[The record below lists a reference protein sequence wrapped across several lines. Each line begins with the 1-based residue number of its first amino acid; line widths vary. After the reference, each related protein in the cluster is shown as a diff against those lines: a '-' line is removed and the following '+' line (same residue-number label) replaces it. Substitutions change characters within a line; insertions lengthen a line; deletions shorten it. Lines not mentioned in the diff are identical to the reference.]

1 MSRLMPLPE
10 RDALFAAYRSWL
22 AVTTTLMS
30 QMDAAMK
37 GQAIDWSQV
46 DREVGV
52 LPRLQREFIVRLRA
66 SLDEDDLAEPVVAAA
81 EMPGQPQT
89 QPVVLTYN
97 AYSE

>member
-1 MSRLMPLPE
+1 MQLPE

-37 GQAIDWSQV
+37 GQAIDWAQV
-46 DREVGV
+46 DREVSV
-52 LPRLQREFIVRLRA
+52 LPRLQREFIARLRA
-66 SLDEDDLAEPVVAAA
+66 SLDEDELDEPVAEPS
-81 EMPGQPQT
+81 PTRDLQT
-89 QPVVLTYN
+89 QPTVLTYS